1 MNKTH
6 RIISAVAVILFFLS
20 VTIDGATSPRE
31 LSTSPK
37 NAAMLNHIEDYPELE
52 ILSISCL
59 ESLKA
64 LPDSIGKLT
73 KLKEL
78 RIDNGNGC
86 SMNPQ
91 LPESIGNLRLLE
103 KLILNGAQDPRG
115 VGDQRGPQP
124 GERHKF
130 PQSMAQLKNLVY
142 LDLGRNGFE
151 EIPPFVKDL
160 PKLKELGFEFNEL
173 KQIPPFLSSLRELT
187 TLRLNGNDLRD
198 LPGFLNESPK
208 LTRIT
213 LGYNCK
219 ITQSA
224 EKMKVL
230 KNRFPKVVFDFED
243 DYDCPTE

>member
-1 MNKTH
+1 
-6 RIISAVAVILFFLS
+6 
-20 VTIDGATSPRE
+20 
-31 LSTSPK
+31 
-37 NAAMLNHIEDYPELE
+37 
-52 ILSISCL
+52 
-59 ESLKA
+59 
-64 LPDSIGKLT
+64 
-73 KLKEL
+73 
-78 RIDNGNGC
+78 
-86 SMNPQ
+86 
-91 LPESIGNLRLLE
+91 
-103 KLILNGAQDPRG
+103 
-115 VGDQRGPQP
+115 
-124 GERHKF
+124 
-130 PQSMAQLKNLVY
+130 
-142 LDLGRNGFE
+142 LGRNGFE